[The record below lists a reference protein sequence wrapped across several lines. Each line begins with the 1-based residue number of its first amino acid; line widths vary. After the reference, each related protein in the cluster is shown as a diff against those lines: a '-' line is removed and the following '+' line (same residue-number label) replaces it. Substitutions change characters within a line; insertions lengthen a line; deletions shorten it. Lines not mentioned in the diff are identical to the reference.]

1 MWSHD
6 GAEICELV
14 GFYLLNQLGNVVDKS
29 GFGLYRY
36 YGISAINNANGPKV
50 DRVRKDITALIKKEG
65 LSMTIETNLIETNF
79 LDVSFNLVTGKY
91 FPFRKANNT
100 LLYINT
106 FSNHPPT
113 IIKQLPKVISKR
125 ISDLLCKKKV

>member
-1 MWSHD
+1 M
-6 GAEICELV
+6 
-14 GFYLLNQLGNVVDKS
+14 NQLGNVVDKS
-29 GFGLYRY
+29 

-79 LDVSFNLVTGKY
+79 VNVSFNLVTGKY

-106 FSNHPPT
+106 FSNHPPI

>member
-29 GFGLYRY
+29 
-36 YGISAINNANGPKV
+36 YGISAINNANGAKV

>member
-36 YGISAINNANGPKV
+36 YWISAINNANGPKV

-106 FSNHPPT
+106 FSNHPPK